1 MAGAVVLVPKGR
13 RGDAECVYGQ
23 VISEAAAQG
32 AVGVGIY
39 ASKPH
44 QQPPNISPHPPLSG
58 VDAPDGGTEMGVFS
72 LSLEEVQPLLDL
84 ARGRAVCMYICMY
97 VCICVFMYACVCVCV
112 CTCKYIHTLQTVCVY
127 VNIYIISKITCI
139 YT

>member
-1 MAGAVVLVPKGR
+1 VVLVPKGR

-39 ASKPH
+39 GSVPH
-44 QQPPNISPHPPLSG
+44 QQPPNISPRNPPSG
-58 VDAPDGGTEMGVFS
+58 VDAPVGGTDMGVFS

-84 ARGRAVCMYICMY
+84 ARGREVCMYACMHVCVCMY
-97 VCICVFMYACVCVCV
+97 VCV
-112 CTCKYIHTLQTVCVY
+112 
-127 VNIYIISKITCI
+127 
-139 YT
+139 